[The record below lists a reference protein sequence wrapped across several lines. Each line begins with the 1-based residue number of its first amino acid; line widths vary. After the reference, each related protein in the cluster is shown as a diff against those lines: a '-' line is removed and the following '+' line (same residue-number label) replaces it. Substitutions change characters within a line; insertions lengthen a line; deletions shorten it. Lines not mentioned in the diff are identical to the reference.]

1 MQRRTLLKGA
11 AVAGVA
17 VLGAGFWALPG
28 GPRPAALSLAAAQ
41 QVLADLQGRALQSLR
56 GWSPSEVFNHC
67 AQSID
72 YSIDGYPRLK
82 PAWFRHSLG
91 PAAFAV
97 FSARGGMLHPLD
109 EPIPGA
115 AALLEP
121 DSQEAALQRL
131 RSAFVRF
138 ASYQGELQPHF
149 AYGALSHGEYAVA
162 HVMHLYDHL
171 SLLRLA

>member
-1 MQRRTLLKGA
+1 MRGGGGLLPEPGHVA
-11 AVAGVA
+11 A
-17 VLGAGFWALPG
+17 ALPG
-28 GPRPAALSLAAAQ
+28 EAASH
-41 QVLADLQGRALQSLR
+41 VDEIE
-56 GWSPSEVFNHC
+56 P
-67 AQSID
+67 D
-72 YSIDGYPRLK
+72 
-82 PAWFRHSLG
+82 
-91 PAAFAV
+91 
-97 FSARGGMLHPLD
+97 PLD
-109 EPIPGA
+109 PGSAGA

-149 AYGALSHGEYAVA
+149 AYGALSHGEYAAA